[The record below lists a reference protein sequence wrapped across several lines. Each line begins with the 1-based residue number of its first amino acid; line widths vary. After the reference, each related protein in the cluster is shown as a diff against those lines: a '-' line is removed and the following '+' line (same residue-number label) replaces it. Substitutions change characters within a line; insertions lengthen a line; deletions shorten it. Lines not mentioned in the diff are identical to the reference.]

1 MEEPKMPANI
11 HDTIYDAIQQA
22 MNFNHR
28 YDHAFDPRIDTAKLI
43 EALDW
48 CMAYG
53 AFLYEKDS
61 IQGRDQIMEDK
72 FNDNLEINGDEQ
84 DAYKKW
90 MESYAHM
97 LDSICGAPDGPHT
110 VIKEDEKDEPND
122 QNK

>member
-61 IQGRDQIMEDK
+61 IQGRDQIMEDT

-90 MESYAHM
+90 MESYAYF
-97 LDSICGAPDGPHT
+97 LDTICGAPDGPHT
-110 VIKEDEKDEPND
+110 VIKKDEKDEPND